1 MQIGQLAK
9 KSGISIRMLR
19 YYGDQGLLTPLRSE
33 SGYPSYN
40 LKDEERVHRIRVLTK
55 AGLNLQAIRLLL
67 PCISV
72 EQLEVDPCDQV
83 ITSLNNEL
91 NNIKRKIEN
100 LQVSQQYLSDYLVI
114 LEEKKEGFSLVD
126 LP

>member
-9 KSGISIRMLR
+9 KTGISIRMLR
-19 YYGDQGLLTPLRSE
+19 YYEDQGLLTPIRSD
-33 SGYPSYN
+33 SGYRIYTE
-40 LKDEERVHRIRVLTK
+40 KDEERVHRIKVLIK

-83 ITSLNNEL
+83 ILSLNNEL
-91 NNIKRKIEN
+91 NNIKRKIDH
-100 LQVSQQYLSDYLVI
+100 LQLSQQYLSDYLVI
-114 LEEKKEGFSLVD
+114 LEQKKKKLA
-126 LP
+126 

>member
-19 YYGDQGLLTPLRSE
+19 YYEDQGLLNPMRSE
-33 SGYPSYN
+33 SGYRIYS

-55 AGLNLQAIRLLL
+55 AGLSLQAISLLL

-72 EQLEVDPCDQV
+72 EHLEVDPCDQV

-91 NNIKRKIEN
+91 NNIKRKVEN
-100 LQVSQQYLSDYLVI
+100 LQISQQYLSDYLVI
-114 LEEKKEGFSLVD
+114 LEQKKENLKSNNLH
-126 LP
+126 